1 MLWTDCRE
9 GRYSTKLVETA
20 PRPVALDSQ
29 YPYPQPGRYRLDDLE
44 SDGLEDIRHWA
55 KTFEGC
61 TDQVI
66 EVAIY
71 EPMEERRLYLLLGAL
86 LLLTLQ
92 FQTVPIPV
100 GIQMMPLTS
109 LLALMSLVFVMHR
122 VKQSLLLICVTAF
135 VTYAIL
141 HSLVALCLDL
151 AYGDSAL
158 RFTSWLRQIA
168 ALIAGISVFL
178 VLRTCLQ
185 YFSNRRILWVVIIGS
200 IPAFVLALLNIMW
213 GALNLAWAGVIVDG
227 VRSVVAPLGY
237 TNAMRASGFS
247 SEPAMFA
254 TVIAILV
261 LPLLFY
267 LYLQGT
273 KRIRTFILFFI
284 TMLIF
289 AWTFS
294 LVGVLLVLCLAFA
307 GFFLGPK
314 RTFFAKVSA
323 YFLAAVI
330 GALILIPS
338 NQIMKHG
345 RSLLLGQSNVSF
357 IDRYYGLVGPFMM
370 SYSSL
375 TMFGYGLGGTSSHFH
390 EVLPQDV
397 QAAVASVK
405 WKELP
410 NLSTLVGR
418 IFAETGAVGFTM
430 FVFIAGVAFWEC
442 RQARRLLKDPDD
454 WIFLASAQLGLVV
467 TLVSVATALGSFHMP
482 YLWFWLAVIDA
493 RFVEAAQGA
502 EGVSA

>member
-1 MLWTDCRE
+1 MNAVL
-9 GRYSTKLVETA
+9 K
-20 PRPVALDSQ
+20 
-29 YPYPQPGRYRLDDLE
+29 
-44 SDGLEDIRHWA
+44 
-55 KTFEGC
+55 
-61 TDQVI
+61 
-66 EVAIY
+66 Y
-71 EPMEERRLYLLLGAL
+71 EPLEESKLYFVLGAM

-92 FQTVPIPV
+92 FQTVPVPV

-109 LLALMSLVFVMHR
+109 LLALMSTVFVIHR
-122 VKQSLLLICVTAF
+122 VERSLLLTCVAAF
-135 VTYAIL
+135 VSFAII
-141 HSLVALCLDL
+141 HSLVALSLDL
-151 AYGDSAL
+151 AAGGSVI

-168 ALIAGISVFL
+168 ALIAGFSVYL

-185 YFSNRRILWVVIIGS
+185 HFSNQKILWVVIVGS
-200 IPAFVLALLNIMW
+200 IPALLLALLNILW
-213 GALNLAWAGVIVDG
+213 GGLNQAWAGVIVDG

-254 TVIAILV
+254 TVIAILM

-267 LYLQGT
+267 LYLHRT
-273 KRIRTFILFFI
+273 KRIRTFILFFV

-294 LVGVLLVLCLAFA
+294 LVGVLLVLCLALA
-307 GFFLGPK
+307 GFFFGPK
-314 RTFFAKVSA
+314 RAFFAKISTF
-323 YFLAAVI
+323 FLTAVI
-330 GALILIPS
+330 CALILIPS

-345 RSLLLGQSNVSF
+345 RSLLMGQSNVSF

-375 TMFGYGLGGTSSHFH
+375 TMFGYGLGGTVSHFH
-390 EVLPQDV
+390 EVLPKEV

-418 IFAETGAVGFTM
+418 IFAETGVVGFAL
-430 FVFIAGVAFWEC
+430 FVTIAGVAFWEC
-442 RQARRLLKDPDD
+442 RQARRMLKDPDD
-454 WIFLASAQLGLVV
+454 WIFLASSRLGLIV
-467 TLVSVATALGSFHMP
+467 TLISVSTALGSFHMP

-493 RFVEAAQGA
+493 RYIEAARDSA
-502 EGVSA
+502 GVHA

>member
-1 MLWTDCRE
+1 LN
-9 GRYSTKLVETA
+9 LAA
-20 PRPVALDSQ
+20 P
-29 YPYPQPGRYRLDDLE
+29 
-44 SDGLEDIRHWA
+44 
-55 KTFEGC
+55 
-61 TDQVI
+61 
-66 EVAIY
+66 Y
-71 EPMEERRLYLLLGAL
+71 EPLEEKKLYFILGAL

-109 LLALMSLVFVMHR
+109 LLALMSLVFVLHR
-122 VKQSLLLICVTAF
+122 VEQSLLLTCVASF

-141 HSLVALCLDL
+141 HSLFALCLDL
-151 AYGDSAL
+151 ASGDSAL

-185 YFSNRRILWVVIIGS
+185 YFSNRRILWVVVLGS
-200 IPAFVLALLNIMW
+200 IPAFLLALLNILW
-213 GALNLAWAGVIVDG
+213 GAFNQAWAGVIVDA

-254 TVIAILV
+254 TVIAILM
-261 LPLLFY
+261 LPLFFY
-267 LYLQGT
+267 LYLQRT
-273 KRIRTFILFFI
+273 KRIRTSILFVV
-284 TMLIF
+284 TMVIF

-294 LVGVLLVLCLAFA
+294 LVGVLLVLGLAFA
-307 GFFLGPK
+307 GFFYGPK
-314 RTFFAKVSA
+314 RSFFAKIGA
-323 YFLAAVI
+323 FFLAAVI

-375 TMFGYGLGGTSSHFH
+375 TMFGYGLGGTVSHFH
-390 EVLPQDV
+390 EVLPRDV

-418 IFAETGAVGFTM
+418 IFAETGAVGFAL
-430 FVFIAGVAFWEC
+430 FVLIAGVAFWEC
-442 RQARRLLKDPDD
+442 RQARRLLTDPDD
-454 WIFLASAQLGLVV
+454 WIFLASSRLGLIV
-467 TLVSVATALGSFHMP
+467 TLISVSTALGSFHMP

-493 RFVEAAQGA
+493 RYIEAKRVEA
-502 EGVSA
+502 GVGV